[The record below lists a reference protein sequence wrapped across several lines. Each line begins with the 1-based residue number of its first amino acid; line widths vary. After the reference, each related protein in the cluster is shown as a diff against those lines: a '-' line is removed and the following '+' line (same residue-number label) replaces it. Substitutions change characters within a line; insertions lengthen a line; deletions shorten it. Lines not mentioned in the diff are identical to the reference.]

1 MPATGKLKIWGRFTS
16 LNVKKVLCVADELGI
31 PYDRIDAGGKFGIVD
46 TPAFRALNPNGRVP
60 TIEDGEFV
68 LWESNSIIRYLANK
82 HDGEA
87 IYPRDPVL
95 RGSIDRWLDWQLSTL
110 TPADVP
116 VFVGTIRTPPEK
128 HDKTALA
135 PAVKRLAE
143 AFVILDGALA
153 GRRFLAINRLS
164 IADLALGI
172 SAHRF
177 FANAFIERPNLP
189 NLKAWY
195 DRIRA
200 LPAFKKNVDLPL
212 E

>member
-1 MPATGKLKIWGRFTS
+1 MPERAKLRIWGRFTS
-16 LNVKKVLCVADELGI
+16 LNVKKVLCVADELDI
-31 PYDRIDAGGKFGIVD
+31 PYERIDAGGKFGIID
-46 TPAFRALNPNGRVP
+46 TPEFRALNPNGRVP
-60 TIEDGEFV
+60 TIEDGGFV
-68 LWESNSIIRYLANK
+68 LWESNSIIRYFANK
-82 HDGEA
+82 HDGEK
-87 IYPRDPVL
+87 IYPRDPRV

-128 HDKTALA
+128 HDRIALT
-135 PAVKRLAE
+135 PGVKRLAE
-143 AFVILDGALA
+143 IFAILDGALV
-153 GRRFLAINRLS
+153 GREFLAGDRHS
-164 IADLALGI
+164 IADIALGI

-177 FANAFIERPNLP
+177 FANPFIERPDLP

-200 LPAFKKNVDLPL
+200 LQTFRRNVDLPL